1 MRDLIIL
8 IPALNE
14 VKSLNKISKDL
25 KAKNYKF
32 LIADDNSNDGSSIIL
47 KKNKINYFKNRKR
60 LGYEG
65 NLIKGIFYILKKYKK
80 CKYILTMDGDGEH
93 QVGDI
98 KKIYDITVSR
108 KYDAT
113 IGNRKIKNRFIENF
127 ISIVFNYFYV
137 LKDPL
142 SGFKIYKTQYL
153 NNHIKKVKNNL
164 FLVDLIVNFLHDKYK
179 VGHICIKS
187 KKRNG
192 NPRVGSFFSINF
204 KMYKILTYIIIKK
217 LLG

>member
-1 MRDLIIL
+1 
-8 IPALNE
+8 
-14 VKSLNKISKDL
+14 
-25 KAKNYKF
+25 
-32 LIADDNSNDGSSIIL
+32 
-47 KKNKINYFKNRKR
+47 
-60 LGYEG
+60 
-65 NLIKGIFYILKKYKK
+65 
-80 CKYILTMDGDGEH
+80 MDGDGEH